1 MTTVKRTTRDGHV
14 RLRTTDAFQPLVEAT
29 RKLEASLD
37 RAEERIENVRRAE
50 AEKRLSALVDGAV
63 QNIYAKIAEADQRKE
78 DQAFEMK
85 LFGRLL
91 PPTTRERLFG
101 IEESNE

>member
-1 MTTVKRTTRDGHV
+1 MTTVKRTTRDGYV
-14 RLRTTDAFQPLVEAT
+14 SLRTDAFRPLLERVQ
-29 RKLEASLD
+29 KLEASLD
-37 RAEERIENVRRAE
+37 RAAKRVEDARRAE
-50 AEKRLSALVDGAV
+50 AEKRLNALVDGAV
-63 QNIYAKIAEADQRKE
+63 ENIYAGITEADQRKE

-101 IEESNE
+101 IEESK

>member
-1 MTTVKRTTRDGHV
+1 MNKVEQRTTRDGLV
-14 RLRTTDAFQPLVEAT
+14 SLRADAFQPLLEGVQ
-29 RKLEASLD
+29 KLEASLD
-37 RAEERIENVRRAE
+37 RAAKRIEDARRAK
-50 AEKRLSALVDGAV
+50 AEKRLDALVDGAV
-63 QNIYAKIAEADQRKE
+63 QNIYAEITEADQRKE

-101 IEESNE
+101 TEESK